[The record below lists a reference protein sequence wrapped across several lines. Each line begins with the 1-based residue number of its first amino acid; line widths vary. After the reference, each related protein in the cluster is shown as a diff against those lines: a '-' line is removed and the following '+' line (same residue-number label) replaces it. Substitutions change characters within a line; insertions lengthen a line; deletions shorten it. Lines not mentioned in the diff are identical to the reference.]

1 MSVPRTPLAAA
12 LEHGPLVLDG
22 GLSNQLEAQGCDLS
36 DELWSARLLADDPGQ
51 IEAVHTAYARAGARV
66 LITSSYQATYEGFA
80 HRGLGHEEATALLRR
95 SVELARMAA
104 GRMAA
109 GRMAAGRM
117 AAGRPAVEG
126 VEAGRVG
133 VEGAEAG
140 RAEARGSAVERMA
153 AGRAAVER
161 AEAGQTDPGDG
172 GDVGHV
178 GGGAAGAVWVA
189 ASVGPYGAMLADG
202 SEYRGRYGLSVA
214 ELTRFHRPRI
224 EALAAAGPDALA
236 LETVP
241 DAEEAAAMLSAVE
254 GCGVPVW
261 LSYSIAGETTRAGQ
275 PLRDA
280 FALAAGVD
288 QVIAVGVNCCEPGDA
303 DRAVEIA
310 AGITGKP
317 VVVYPNSGEEWDAAT
332 RSWRGRSTFD
342 PGRVRAWRDAGA
354 RLIGG
359 CCRVGPERIAELAA
373 VVRSH

>member
-51 IEAVHTAYARAGARV
+51 IEAAHIAYARAGARV

-104 GRMAA
+104 ERAA
-109 GRMAAGRM
+109 AERA
-117 AAGRPAVEG
+117 AVEG
-126 VEAGRVG
+126 
-133 VEGAEAG
+133 
-140 RAEARGSAVERMA
+140 AEARGSAVERMA
-153 AGRAAVER
+153 VGRAAVER
-161 AEAGQTDPGDG
+161 AEAGQTDPGDA
-172 GDVGHV
+172 GHV
-178 GGGAAGAVWVA
+178 GGGAAGSVWVA

-241 DAEEAAAMLSAVE
+241 DADEAAAMLSAVE

-317 VVVYPNSGEEWDAAT
+317 VVVYPNSGEEWDAAA

>member
-1 MSVPRTPLAAA
+1 MSVSRTPLATA
-12 LEHGPLVLDG
+12 LEGGPLVLDG

-51 IEAVHTAYARAGARV
+51 IEAAHTAYARAGARV

-80 HRGLGHEEATALLRR
+80 HRGVSHEEATALLRR
-95 SVELARMAA
+95 SVELARTAA
-104 GRMAA
+104 
-109 GRMAAGRM
+109 
-117 AAGRPAVEG
+117 E
-126 VEAGRVG
+126 
-133 VEGAEAG
+133 
-140 RAEARGSAVERMA
+140 
-153 AGRAAVER
+153 RAAAER
-161 AEAGQTDPGDG
+161 ATTRDRAVGDRI
-172 GDVGHV
+172 
-178 GGGAAGAVWVA
+178 AEPVWVA

-214 ELTRFHRPRI
+214 ELARFHRPRI

-241 DAEEAAAMLSAVE
+241 DADEAAALLSAVE

-288 QVIAVGVNCCEPGDA
+288 QVIAVGVNCCDPGDA

-310 AGITGKP
+310 ADITGKP
-317 VVVYPNSGEEWDAAT
+317 VVVYPNSGEEWDATA
-332 RSWRGRSTFD
+332 RSWRGRATFD
-342 PGRVRAWRDAGA
+342 PGRVKAWRDAGA

-373 VVRSH
+373 VVRNH